1 LNNSPGERPGRVAVI
16 GAGAWGTT
24 LSIVA
29 HRAGNQVVLA
39 SHYEETVEHLR
50 STRTHPRSIA
60 GARLPE
66 PIAIESVAA
75 LEVDAGDIVILAIPV
90 QRLRAEVES
99 LARII
104 SPATIVSAAKGI
116 EVSTLKTPVA
126 ILGDLLPGTPPTRL
140 AALSG
145 PNLAAEIAAGNPATT
160 VVASSDRDTAT
171 RIQRTLTSE
180 TFRVYTSDDVIG
192 VEMGGALKNIVAI
205 GAGIADGMGAGHNA
219 KAAFMTRGIAEIAR
233 LGIACGAEPLTF
245 AGLSGIG
252 DLIATCGSERSRN
265 HTVGRALAE
274 GRALDEIVASMS
286 ETAEGVD
293 TTRAAYRLAA
303 QLGVNCPIINGM
315 YDVLF
320 NGVSP
325 VEAARLLM
333 TREPTA
339 ESISGDQAR

>member
-1 LNNSPGERPGRVAVI
+1 VI

-29 HRAGNQVVLA
+29 HRAGNHVVLA
-39 SHYEETVEHLR
+39 SHHRDTIEHLR
-50 STRTHPRSIA
+50 STRAHPRSIPGVRIPVA
-60 GARLPE
+60 VEVA
-66 PIAIESVAA
+66 SVAE
-75 LEVDAGDIVILAIPV
+75 LRVNEGDLVILAVPV
-90 QRLRAEVES
+90 QRFRAEVAH
-99 LARII
+99 LAETI

-116 EVSTLKTPVA
+116 EVITLKTPVS
-126 ILGDLLPGTPPTRL
+126 ILQDVLGNVPQGRL

-145 PNLAAEIAAGNPATT
+145 PNLAAEIAAGSPATT
-160 VVASSDRDTAT
+160 VVASRDRETAT
-171 RIQRTLTSE
+171 SIQRALTSE

-205 GAGIADGMGAGHNA
+205 GAGIADGMGAGQNA

-233 LGIACGAEPLTF
+233 LGVACGAEPLTF

-265 HTVGRALAE
+265 HMVGRGLAE
-274 GRALDEIVASMS
+274 GRALDEIIASMH

-293 TTRAAYRLAA
+293 TTRAAYRLAEH
-303 QLGVNCPIINGM
+303 LDVDCPIIRGM
-315 YDVLF
+315 NDVLF

-325 VEAARLLM
+325 VEAARSLM

-339 ESISGDQAR
+339 ETIDRDHER